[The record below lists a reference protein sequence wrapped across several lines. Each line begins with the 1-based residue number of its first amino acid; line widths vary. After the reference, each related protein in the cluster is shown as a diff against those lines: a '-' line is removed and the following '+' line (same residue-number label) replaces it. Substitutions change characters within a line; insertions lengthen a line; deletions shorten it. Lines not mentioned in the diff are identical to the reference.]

1 MKNSKEYD
9 SHLHAVKWKIYIH
22 SRLREHFSAGAR
34 LFAGNQ
40 NDIFSLVIIGV
51 DGHAGSPVCV
61 CIIAGII
68 RWNYI
73 RFTGFRIVQHSP
85 AAISVYTTLVSH
97 SIQLSEKKTTTVHA
111 GAKTNVVAMIL
122 KNTFRSSDFQCPNYS
137 VASLVKKSTW
147 RLNIHRAKKNQKEIL
162 F

>member
-1 MKNSKEYD
+1 MVMPD
-9 SHLHAVKWKIYIH
+9 
-22 SRLREHFSAGAR
+22 R
-34 LFAGNQ
+34 Q
-40 NDIFSLVIIGV
+40 C
-51 DGHAGSPVCV
+51 VCV

-122 KNTFRSSDFQCPNYS
+122 KNTFRSSDFLCPIYS
-137 VASLVKKSTW
+137 VASLVKKSTR
-147 RLNIHRAKKNQKEIL
+147 RLNIHRA
-162 F
+162 FVA